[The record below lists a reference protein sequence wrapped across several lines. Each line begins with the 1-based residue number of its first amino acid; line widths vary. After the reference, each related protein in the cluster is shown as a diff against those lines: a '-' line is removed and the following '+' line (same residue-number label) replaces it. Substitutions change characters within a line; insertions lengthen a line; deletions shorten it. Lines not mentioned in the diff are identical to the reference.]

1 MNPKETINFFISVV
15 KYIKQ
20 YTVLFNNE
28 GIVKSYLSCALD

>member
-1 MNPKETINFFISVV
+1 MQETINSFISVV

-28 GIVKSYLSCALD
+28 GIIVKS